1 MRRTLFAVALAAAL
15 APPLQSGLFDP
26 LWSLL
31 SPLWGAT
38 SNTDAGCGMDPY
50 GQCLPAQQP
59 ASDEGAGL
67 DPWG

>member
-1 MRRTLFAVALAAAL
+1 MRRTLFAVALTAAL

-26 LWSLL
+26 LWSVL
-31 SPLWGAT
+31 SSLWGTT
-38 SNTDAGCGMDPY
+38 SDIGCGLDPY
-50 GQCLPAQQP
+50 GRCLPAQQP